1 MAGARLS
8 IINMMPKETVQVK
21 EIAPI
26 SSFEE
31 FGVRLA
37 SMAPA
42 LDEETDPIAY
52 FAPQISQMEKFALGP
67 FQWCIVDF
75 ANQKLLEIGGM
86 IEEFTGKPYAYWV
99 GAPADEYVVELAK
112 PEHIPHWMGYIQ
124 FVYEYILQN
133 PFTNKDRML
142 HPHIYLEMRGKGGMF
157 RNVVMQ
163 FIDWKVESNG
173 GVRYC
178 LCQVTDLSH
187 LSAQIVAPQLVILEV
202 KNGESL
208 LIRSKSP
215 QATPERLHGL
225 PVFTPR
231 EKDVIKLLA
240 AGHTSKLIASALG
253 ITKNTVENHRQ
264 RLLKKAGCYTS
275 SELTAYAINHGLI

>member
-1 MAGARLS
+1 
-8 IINMMPKETVQVK
+8 MMPKETVQEK
-21 EIAPI
+21 DIAPI

-42 LDEETDPIAY
+42 LDEETDPVAY
-52 FAPQISQMEKFALGP
+52 FAPQIGQMEKFALGP

-75 ANQKLLEIGGM
+75 ANQKLFEIGGM

-99 GAPADEYVVELAK
+99 GQPAEKYVAELAK
-112 PEHIPHWMGYIQ
+112 PEHIPYWMGYIQ

-142 HPHIYLEMRGKGGMF
+142 HPHIYLEMRGKGGAF

-178 LCQVTDLSH
+178 LCQVTDLSY
-187 LSAQIVAPQLVILEV
+187 LSVQVIAPQLVILEV
-202 KNGESL
+202 NRGKSL
-208 LIRSKSP
+208 LIRSKSL
-215 QATPERLHGL
+215 QAAPERLHGI

-231 EKDVIKLLA
+231 EKDVIRLLA

-275 SELTAYAINHGLI
+275 SELTAYAVNHGLI